1 MLRTA
6 CEEVSETY
14 GGVCGAFFFS
24 GQEHKSLGRISR
36 PSYCG
41 YKKEV

>member
-14 GGVCGAFFFS
+14 GGVCGAFCS
-24 GQEHKSLGRISR
+24 GQGHKSSGRISK
-36 PSYCG
+36 PSCCG